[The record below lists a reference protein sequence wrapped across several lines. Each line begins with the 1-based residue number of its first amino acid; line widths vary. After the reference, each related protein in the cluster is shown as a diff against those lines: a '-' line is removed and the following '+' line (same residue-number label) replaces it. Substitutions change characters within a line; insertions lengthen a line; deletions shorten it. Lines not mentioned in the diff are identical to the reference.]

1 MYFIVMNNFYK
12 NSNSNHSEKERK
24 LNEEEKGVIEAIRMR
39 LTTDQSLQYLKD
51 NGFSMSRASYFR
63 HKKKLE
69 EKKLKR
75 LYEIAKIGFEDQH
88 LDRIDNIELCLKLMW
103 QNYNEEQDPFKK
115 FHMLKDIILVQPY
128 LSAYYETTKL
138 IVEKPLQEQ
147 QNEVALSNNTSINDD
162 VEFNNDNNAKF

>member
-1 MYFIVMNNFYK
+1 MTAILGELNDRSKTIVE
-12 NSNSNHSEKERK
+12 S
-24 LNEEEKGVIEAIRMR
+24 IRMR
-39 LTTDQSLQYLKD
+39 LTEKQALTYLKEA
-51 NGFSMSRASYFR
+51 GFEMSARTYYR
-63 HKKKLE
+63 
-69 EKKLKR
+69 EKSKIESLKLKR
-75 LYEIAKIGFEDQH
+75 LYHIAQIGFQDQH
-88 LDRIDNIELCLKLMW
+88 LERIDNIKLCLKLMW